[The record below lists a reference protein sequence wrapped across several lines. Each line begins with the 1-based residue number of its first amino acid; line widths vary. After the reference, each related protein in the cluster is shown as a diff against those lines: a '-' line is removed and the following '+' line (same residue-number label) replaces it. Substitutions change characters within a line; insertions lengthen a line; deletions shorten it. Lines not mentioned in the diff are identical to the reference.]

1 MARRPPW
8 RRSFPSSYPRPA
20 SSRERLDRGV
30 GAYRLFLSS
39 GLSLARRGI
48 ARITAGPALS
58 LPRRGRASDISA
70 YVAPLLRREALSAQ
84 TAAIDAVFG
93 ASYTPQ
99 GYAQSL
105 QSARDAAR

>member
-70 YVAPLLRREALSAQ
+70 YVAPLRQEALSAQ
-84 TAAIDAVFG
+84 TAAIDAVSG
-93 ASYTPQ
+93 ASYTRQ